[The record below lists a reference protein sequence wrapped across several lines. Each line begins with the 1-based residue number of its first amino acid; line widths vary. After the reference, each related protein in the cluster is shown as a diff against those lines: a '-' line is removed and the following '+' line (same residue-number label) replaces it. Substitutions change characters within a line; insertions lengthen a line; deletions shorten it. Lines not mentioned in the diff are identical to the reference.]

1 MQVVSHIVIRDGQAR
16 IEGKE
21 HLKAEMV
28 ARMYVNGDASVEDVM
43 AYYGLTAAEVHA
55 ALAYYYDNQAELDA
69 AAERVLTE
77 IRENA
82 MTLDKFKAKLAAK
95 HNRSE

>member
-1 MQVVSHIVIRDGQAR
+1 MQMVSHIVIKDEQAR

-28 ARMYVNGDASVEDVM
+28 ARMYIDGAATIEEVIAH
-43 AYYGLTAAEVHA
+43 YGLTAAEVHA
-55 ALAYYYDNQAELDA
+55 AITYYYDNQAELDSA
-69 AAERVLTE
+69 YEGVLTE

-82 MTLDKFKAKLAAK
+82 MTIEKFKAKIAARDK
-95 HNRSE
+95 RAE